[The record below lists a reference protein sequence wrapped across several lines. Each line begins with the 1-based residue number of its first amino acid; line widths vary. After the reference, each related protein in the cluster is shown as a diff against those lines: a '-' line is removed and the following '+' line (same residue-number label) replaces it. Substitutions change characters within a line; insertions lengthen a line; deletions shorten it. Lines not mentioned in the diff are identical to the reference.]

1 MYQYRHEDL
10 LETIRIFMYGAV
22 MGIFCLIYTS
32 YCIVKGGTHVRGKG
46 WVSKYT
52 NPISYR
58 INLILFF
65 LLGFSMVISNFIF
78 VR

>member
-1 MYQYRHEDL
+1 MIEKISSLIIGVL
-10 LETIRIFMYGAV
+10 LWSYA
-22 MGIFCLIYTS
+22 S
-32 YCIVKGGTHVRGKG
+32 YCMIKGGTHVRGKG

-58 INLILFF
+58 INQVIYFVFGLF
-65 LLGFSMVISNFIF
+65 MMASNFIF